1 MAWRQVMDAYE
12 VLDSARADG
21 EQAARLIRESGVED
35 VEVKRV
41 EGERG
46 FTDFVIAR
54 IPGSRGRSAGG
65 EAPTLGIIGRLG
77 GLGARP
83 ARIGFVSDGDGAL
96 TAIAAAM
103 KLGRMHRNGDV
114 LPGDVIVATHVCP
127 TAPIR
132 PHQPVPFM
140 SSPVDAATM
149 NRYEVDDRMEAIL
162 AIDTTR
168 GNRILNQRGFALSLV
183 IKEGY
188 ILPLPD
194 EMLSIMS
201 WVTGKLPSV
210 IAIATQDITPYGNG
224 LDHLNSIFQ
233 PSVATSAP
241 LVGVAL
247 TAEVPVP
254 GSATGAAQLAD
265 VESAARFCIEVGKA
279 YGGGECRFYDEEAFD
294 LLRRLYGDMRHLQ
307 TVDGRSPD
315 AVS

>member
-1 MAWRQVMDAYE
+1 MTWRQVLDAYE

-21 EQAARLIRESGVED
+21 EQAAALIRDAGVDE

-46 FTDFVIAR
+46 FTDFVISQ
-54 IPGSRGRSAGG
+54 IPGSQGRSSGG

-96 TAIAAAM
+96 AAIAAAM
-103 KLGRMHRNGDV
+103 KLGRMRRNGDV

-132 PHQPVPFM
+132 PHRPVPFM

-168 GNRILNQRGFALSLV
+168 GNRILNQRGFALSPV

-210 IAIATQDITPYGNG
+210 IAVATQDITPYGNG

-233 PSVATSAP
+233 PSVATTAP

-265 VESAARFCIEVGKA
+265 VECAARFCIEVGKA
-279 YGGGECRFYDEEAFD
+279 FGKGECAFYDEAAFG

-307 TVDGRSPD
+307 TIDGRGPS
-315 AVS
+315 AGS